1 MSEKIAI
8 VGGGIVGCL
17 IARELLKS
25 APDAQVSMIERD
37 LVGQGAS
44 LRSAGLHFP
53 LGRTESVRR
62 MSAFS
67 QRFYSALQQQDPSI
81 PIYDVKLSV
90 LAPQDGFEGLRVNFL
105 AEATL
110 AQRALNPNEEV
121 KVPEGFGSW
130 DVVGCQYADV
140 YGLVQYFARSLRK
153 KVELLE
159 GTDVRG
165 MVSAES
171 GVQLSLST
179 GETMS
184 FDRVVLA
191 PGPWLNAPAWREL
204 LKPLGGRIKKIVA
217 LHINQSPAE
226 TDRASLFLLEDAFIL
241 PVRSRGHWLYSYTC
255 QEWDVEP
262 DKVVTGVSERHVA
275 EARSILENYAPE
287 LASAR
292 FSGRVFCDAYSING
306 EPDVRLVD
314 EHQRVLFAGM
324 GNGSGYRLAPAIA
337 SQTVKLLQQ
346 QVLGVPQS

>member
-8 VGGGIVGCL
+8 VGGGIIGCL

-25 APDAQVSMIERD
+25 SPEAQISLIERD

-53 LGRTESVRR
+53 LGRTDRVRR
-62 MSAFS
+62 MSAYS
-67 QRFYSALQQQDPSI
+67 QRFYSSLQHQDPSI

-110 AQRALNPNEEV
+110 AHRAINPNEEV
-121 KVPEGFGSW
+121 RVPGGFGAW

-140 YGLVQYFARSLRK
+140 HGLVQHLARSLRK
-153 KVELLE
+153 KVEFLE
-159 GTDVRG
+159 GTEVRELTS
-165 MVSAES
+165 SAL
-171 GVQLSLST
+171 GARLALST
-179 GETMS
+179 GDTLNV
-184 FDRVVLA
+184 DRVVLA

-204 LKPLGGRIKKIVA
+204 LKPLGARVKKIVA
-217 LHINQSPAE
+217 MHLNRAPAE
-226 TDRASLFLLEDAFIL
+226 TDRATLFLLEDAFLL
-241 PVRSRGHWLYSYTC
+241 PVRSRGHWLYSFTC

-262 DKVVTGVSERHVA
+262 DEIATSISERHVA
-275 EARSILENYAPE
+275 EARSILENYAPS
-287 LASAR
+287 LAEMR

-306 EPDVRLVD
+306 EPEVRVVD
-314 EHQRVLFAGM
+314 EHQRILFAGT

-337 SQTVKLLQQ
+337 SQTVKLLSQQ
-346 QVLGVPQS
+346 TLGVPQS